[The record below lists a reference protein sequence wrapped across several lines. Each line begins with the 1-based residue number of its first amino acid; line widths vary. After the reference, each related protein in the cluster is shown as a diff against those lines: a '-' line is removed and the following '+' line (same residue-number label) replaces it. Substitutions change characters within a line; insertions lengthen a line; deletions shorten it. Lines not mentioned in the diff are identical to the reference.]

1 MNKNYL
7 KILLGFLMVLIMIMI
22 EPDHTIVYLVFFM
35 VMMLL
40 VVYNI
45 DKSYQKQL
53 RFYRREK
60 ENEIL
65 EVEGEKELNFRIVN
79 SLFKTMNLPMIFVS
93 KEGTIVF
100 TNQRFRSAFNIKHLR
115 GKYYKDIFTGQLLN
129 IVDQSYI
136 FERKF
141 TAAVAI
147 GNQYYHVEAT
157 PIFRDEVAFEGTIIL
172 FTDVSQVKEVEKM
185 QKQFLSDIS
194 HELKTPMSAIIG
206 SVEIL
211 QKEGI
216 QNKDTFNEFMGIL
229 LKESYRMKN
238 ILDDILELSRLERP
252 EASLNPTV
260 ININYLV
267 KETVE
272 LFEPLAKD
280 KHLSLVYQTK
290 NVAKELLLD
299 YTTVKTILN
308 NLVSNAIKYSNAGV
322 ISIKCTNDE
331 KNFVIIVQ
339 DEGIGI
345 AKENIAFIFDRFY
358 QVERSRSNKIGTGLG
373 LSIVKKMVEL
383 NNGMIDVDS
392 TPGIGT
398 TFTVTL
404 PILRQT

>member
-1 MNKNYL
+1 
-7 KILLGFLMVLIMIMI
+7 MVLIMIMI

-172 FTDVSQVKEVEKM
+172 FTDVSQVKEVERM
-185 QKQFLSDIS
+185 QKQF
-194 HELKTPMSAIIG
+194 
-206 SVEIL
+206 
-211 QKEGI
+211 
-216 QNKDTFNEFMGIL
+216 
-229 LKESYRMKN
+229 R
-238 ILDDILELSRLERP
+238 
-252 EASLNPTV
+252 
-260 ININYLV
+260 
-267 KETVE
+267 
-272 LFEPLAKD
+272 
-280 KHLSLVYQTK
+280 
-290 NVAKELLLD
+290 
-299 YTTVKTILN
+299 
-308 NLVSNAIKYSNAGV
+308 
-322 ISIKCTNDE
+322 
-331 KNFVIIVQ
+331 
-339 DEGIGI
+339 
-345 AKENIAFIFDRFY
+345 
-358 QVERSRSNKIGTGLG
+358 
-373 LSIVKKMVEL
+373 
-383 NNGMIDVDS
+383 
-392 TPGIGT
+392 
-398 TFTVTL
+398 
-404 PILRQT
+404 